1 MAACSVSSPAAWV
14 LGAAVVCL
22 LSLPAA
28 ADWQLTWQDEFDG
41 AGVPDPDSWDRP
53 EYNRRSNDD
62 GPDGWWLRE
71 DSYLNG
77 EGQLVIRVKEI
88 ANRNAD
94 DDSLDYSCGAV
105 RTKGHFEQAFGRF
118 ECRCKLPTQ
127 PGWWVAFWLYAPGV
141 GNVDQSGRDGT
152 EIDIFEGFGWTDQI
166 NQALHWDGYGDDH
179 RSTGTRTTIPGIR
192 EGYHDFVLEW
202 YEDEYVFLVDG
213 VETWRTDSGG
223 VSQVPEYV
231 KVTAEISTQSWAIN
245 QYWAE
250 DPADAVYPDSF
261 LVEYVRVYEFAETS
275 TRSGAKSLMEAAA
288 DGPGQLYDLLGRT
301 ARPRG
306 EADRGCFVRTTGREA
321 AGMIVRLR

>member
-1 MAACSVSSPAAWV
+1 MRRIVLLLFLLPLASSAA
-14 LGAAVVCL
+14 
-22 LSLPAA
+22 
-28 ADWQLTWQDEFDG
+28 WQLTWQDEFG
-41 AGVPDPDSWDRP
+41 GTGVPDASKWDRP
-53 EYNRRSNDD
+53 EYNRRNNDN

-118 ECRCKLPTQ
+118 ECRCRLCTQ

-179 RSTGTRTTIPGIR
+179 RSTGQRTTVPGIR

-202 YEDEYVFLVDG
+202 YDDEYVFFVDG
-213 VETWRTDSGG
+213 EETWRTDSGG

-245 QYWAE
+245 EWWAM

-261 LVEYVRVYEFAETS
+261 LVEYVRVYEYVATS
-275 TRSGAKSLMEAAA
+275 TGPTVRPRAVRPAGEA
-288 DGPGQLYDLLGRT
+288 QSWYDLRGR
-301 ARPRG
+301 RVGQRNRG
-306 EADRGCFVRTTGREA
+306 LAVQHAGGRLLLICDA
-321 AGMIVRLR
+321 AGETAH